1 MLVVYVRAL
10 CLQGEAAR
18 KEGWEKLTRLL
29 TGPGPRASTCL
40 GVRRSFHL
48 ALCWVRDVGSK
59 GVSDCGSLVVLSRL
73 LRLERGGRW
82 QDGNSKWQWMVREK
96 SPGLVPDSVLGKLV
110 RRRSNA
116 LQSLLPIR

>member
-1 MLVVYVRAL
+1 MLVVYVRVL

-59 GVSDCGSLVVLSRL
+59 GVSDYGSLVVLSCL
-73 LRLERGGRW
+73 LKLERGGRW
-82 QDGNSKWQWMVREK
+82 QDGNTNGNGWSERKV
-96 SPGLVPDSVLGKLV
+96 PGWFQILS
-110 RRRSNA
+110 SA
-116 LQSLLPIR
+116 S